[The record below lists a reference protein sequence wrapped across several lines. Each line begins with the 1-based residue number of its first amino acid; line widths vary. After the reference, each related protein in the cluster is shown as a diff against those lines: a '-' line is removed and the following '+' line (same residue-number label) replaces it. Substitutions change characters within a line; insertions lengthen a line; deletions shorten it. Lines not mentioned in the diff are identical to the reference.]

1 MIKTDL
7 HNCHRKRGSKDK
19 SKIHFWLKSEQNDQ
33 QLTQYTAFLPV
44 SDVEAVASLLK
55 RFLGLEEL
63 QRRRQQEEEDYGEDE
78 EDSLGNSSDSA
89 DEREEH

>member
-1 MIKTDL
+1 MSQEKEAAKIKV
-7 HNCHRKRGSKDK
+7 KYIFG
-19 SKIHFWLKSEQNDQ
+19 LKSEQNDQ
-33 QLTQYTAFLPV
+33 QLTQYTALLPV

-78 EDSLGNSSDSA
+78 EDSLDHSSDSG